1 MARLR
6 RRPRDPEGRMTL
18 AEHFREFRNRLFVA
32 VLAVAVGTVVGW
44 MVYGP
49 HSWFTGVYNVL
60 TAPVEEYKAAHPE
73 RAGSIELT
81 FTGITAPFSLHFS
94 VAIFTGLILSS
105 PVWLYQIWAFIVPG
119 LTRKEKRVS
128 LAFIGAAVPLFLLG
142 LWIAHISLPLVIG
155 VLLDFTPTDAANL
168 QTATDYISFVTRFS
182 LGFGAA
188 FLMPVFLVALNFIGI
203 LPSSAMVRA
212 WRPAVVGIAVFSA
225 MMMPTP
231 DPYSMF
237 ILMGPLVGLYFAAIG
252 VAKLLER
259 RKRAQRPDWLDVDD
273 TEASPL

>member
-1 MARLR
+1 
-6 RRPRDPEGRMTL
+6 MTL
-18 AEHFREFRNRLFVA
+18 AEHLREFRNRLFKA
-32 VLAVAVGTVVGW
+32 VLAVAAGTVLGW
-44 MVYGP
+44 VLYDP
-49 HSWFTGVYNVL
+49 QSWFEGVYALL
-60 TAPVEEYKAAHPE
+60 TSPVEGYKLAHPE
-73 RAGSIELT
+73 RAADIELI
-81 FTGITAPFSLHFS
+81 FTGITSAFSLHFS
-94 VAIFTGLILSS
+94 VAIFTGLIVSS
-105 PVWLYQIWAFIVPG
+105 PVWLYQAWAFIVPG

-142 LWIAHISLPLVIG
+142 IVLAHYSLPLVIG
-155 VLLDFTPTDAANL
+155 VLLDFTPTGAANF
-168 QTATDYISFVTRFS
+168 QTASDYISFVTRFS

-188 FLMPVFLVALNFIGI
+188 FLLPVFLVALNFIGL

-212 WRPAVVGIAVFSA
+212 WRPAVVGIAIFSA

-237 ILMGPLVGLYFAAIG
+237 LLMGPLVLLYFGAIG

-259 RKRAQRPDWLDVDD
+259 RKRAARPDWLEIDD